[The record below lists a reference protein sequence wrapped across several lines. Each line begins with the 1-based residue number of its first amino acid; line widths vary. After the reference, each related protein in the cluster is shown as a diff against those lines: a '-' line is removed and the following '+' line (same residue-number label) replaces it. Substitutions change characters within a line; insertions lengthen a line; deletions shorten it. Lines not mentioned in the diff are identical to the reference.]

1 FTNGNFGRSM
11 TTAELEKVTDESIG
25 RILRILRAL
34 KADETK
40 RLLSLECWQSL
51 AALRGIQPTPMQR
64 RSLVKTLSF
73 RAGQLLTLT
82 ALLAST
88 VLLTGCQTTIGG
100 QTLPSPDYLTDDVQF
115 YPAGPEFRL
124 TNQVEA
130 SRKQAADTQTLES
143 SDN

>member
-1 FTNGNFGRSM
+1 M

-25 RILRILRAL
+25 RILRILWAL
-34 KADETK
+34 KADETR
-40 RLLSLECWQSL
+40 RLLSLERWQSY

-143 SDN
+143 SGN